1 MLKMTHFLYFLL
13 MIAIKPV
20 TVWVKYLS
28 TPERYPLA
36 PTENAMG
43 K

>member
-1 MLKMTHFLYFLL
+1 MLKMAHFLYFLL
-13 MIAIKPV
+13 MTAIKPV

-28 TPERYPLA
+28 KPERSPLA
-36 PTENAMG
+36 PIENAMG